1 MCQNHR
7 LKEDF
12 FGMES
17 LESSKKQEGLN
28 LHLIL
33 PHPGIRGC
41 SAVLG
46 NSSVPADALP
56 PKVRSPFHCCSC
68 IVLQGDRLAGKMTFL
83 EVAFYLHHETA
94 GCSCRMWCRITILS
108 TKTILKRFKVTWVLW
123 GLVTSKSRMPNLH
136 FQGYKLSTAVQ
147 ATAWLKRNKPGA
159 SHCLLKS
166 SRAHLL
172 LTLSS
177 AEAPGLPEAP

>member
-1 MCQNHR
+1 MPKSQIKGR
-7 LKEDF
+7 F
-12 FGMES
+12 FWHGEPGEQQKARGS
-17 LESSKKQEGLN
+17 QFALDSPTSRHQRVLSSSGQL
-28 LHLIL
+28 LC
-33 PHPGIRGC
+33 PSRC
-41 SAVLG
+41 SASKAHSTAALVL
-46 NSSVPADALP
+46 SFRETD
-56 PKVRSPFHCCSC
+56 
-68 IVLQGDRLAGKMTFL
+68 LQEKMTFL